1 MRISDWSSDVCS
13 SDLFGIVILG
23 ESDFDRL
30 FLASLYADELIFEAG
45 NQIAG
50 TDDNGHP
57 LARTT
62 FKGLAI
68 DLADEV
74 HDDLVAVLG
83 FMPFR
88 RGFVALLLRRNALD
102 GLVNLLVLDLSGQA
116 LQLQAIDGRCRNVRE
131 HFQLNLYRC
140 ILAKIGKANCRERVC
155 QYV

>member
-13 SDLFGIVILG
+13 S
-23 ESDFDRL
+23 
-30 FLASLYADELIFEAG
+30 DELIFEAG

-68 DLADEV
+68 DLADDV

-102 GLVNLLVLDLSGQA
+102 GLRSEERRG
-116 LQLQAIDGRCRNVRE
+116 GRGWFSTCSTRGAPN
-131 HFQLNLYRC
+131 N
-140 ILAKIGKANCRERVC
+140 
-155 QYV
+155 

>member
-1 MRISDWSSDVCS
+1 MLFLMIRRPPRSTRTDTLVPYTTLFRSSRG
-13 SDLFGIVILG
+13 LALQIFGIVILG

-68 DLADEV
+68 DLANEV

-88 RGFVALLLRRNALD
+88 RVFVALLLRRNALD
-102 GLVNLLVLDLSGQA
+102 GLVNLLLLDLSAQISEEHTSP
-116 LQLQAIDGRCRNVRE
+116 LQ
-131 HFQLNLYRC
+131 
-140 ILAKIGKANCRERVC
+140 
-155 QYV
+155 

>member
-1 MRISDWSSDVCS
+1 MIRRPPRATRTDT
-13 SDLFGIVILG
+13 LFPYTTL
-23 ESDFDRL
+23 
-30 FLASLYADELIFEAG
+30 FEAG

-74 HDDLVAVLG
+74 HDDLVADLG
-83 FMPFR
+83 LMPFR

-116 LQLQAIDGRCRNVRE
+116 HQLKDIDGRCRNVRE
-131 HFQLNLYRC
+131 HFQLTSE
-140 ILAKIGKANCRERVC
+140 AP
-155 QYV
+155 